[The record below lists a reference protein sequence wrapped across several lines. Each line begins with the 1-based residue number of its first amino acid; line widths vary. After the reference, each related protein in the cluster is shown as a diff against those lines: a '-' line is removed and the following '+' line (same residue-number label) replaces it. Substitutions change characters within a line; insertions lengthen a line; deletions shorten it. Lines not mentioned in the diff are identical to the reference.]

1 MYVNQKSILNNFIGL
16 KRDDADHNGHQEDDH
31 MSDNDESAS
40 RNNGDENRDFQG
52 DEDNSYSSQGHQD

>member
-1 MYVNQKSILNNFIGL
+1 
-16 KRDDADHNGHQEDDH
+16 